1 MPNKNKPYIVGICGG
16 SGSGKTYI
24 LKQIVKQFGEENICV
39 FGMDNYYLDKE
50 SQTRDENDVVN
61 YDMPTAIALDRYATD
76 LEKLK
81 KGGILRIKEYTFN
94 NPQAEEKWLS
104 IEPRPII
111 VVEGL
116 FVFFNAHIR
125 EQLDLKIFLDVE
137 DIIKLKRRILRDNV
151 ERGYDL
157 HDVLYRYE
165 KHVLPS
171 FLHFVLPYKGM
182 ADLIIPNHKNC
193 VLAVEILTNYLK
205 TKI

>member
-1 MPNKNKPYIVGICGG
+1 MVGICGG

-24 LKQIVKQFGEENICV
+24 LSQIAKQFGQDNLCV
-39 FGMDNYYLDKE
+39 FGMDNYYKSKEVLERDDKG
-50 SQTRDENDVVN
+50 VVN
-61 YDMPTAIALDRYATD
+61 YDVPQALDLDQYAKD
-76 LEKLK
+76 LCKLK
-81 KGGILRIKEYTFN
+81 NGESLRVKEYTYN
-94 NPQAEEKWLS
+94 NPNAPEKWLD
-104 IEPRPII
+104 IAPKPII

-116 FVFFNAHIR
+116 FVFCHEGIR

-171 FLHFVLPYKGM
+171 FQRFVAPHKGIS
-182 ADLIIPNHKNC
+182 DLIVPNHKNC
-193 VLAVEILTNYLK
+193 VLAVEIITHYLA